1 MTPDNDAADV
11 DGSIPDLLH
20 SQKTYI
26 FKALEQD
33 AFPRFLRAK
42 AFGNLTPLGSFVR
55 LALGLFCLWAGFVV
69 AFTLIFLDYEPKIRR
84 LWVRLAARAH
94 LNTNSLAAH
103 SSFHARHQP
112 SPIVILRPLAPP
124 CPLASIRNDPVQAHQ
139 DQRVIC
145 PTAARSACRLDR
157 TRRARNHGRARRHL
171 LGCTGQKTLE
181 GYW

>member
-1 MTPDNDAADV
+1 MTPDDEDADAD
-11 DGSIPDLLH
+11 GTIPDLLH

-84 LWVRLAARAH
+84 LWVCPSITTSTELTSQLILPFTLATNLLLSSYYALSPLLVLLKQSETTPFRLIKIKEPYVQRLLMVRAAWIELVA
-94 LNTNSLAAH
+94 LIIMGVLV
-103 SSFHARHQP
+103 
-112 SPIVILRPLAPP
+112 VIFWAVPGK
-124 CPLASIRNDPVQAHQ
+124 
-139 DQRVIC
+139 
-145 PTAARSACRLDR
+145 RL
-157 TRRARNHGRARRHL
+157 
-171 LGCTGQKTLE
+171 
-181 GYW
+181 